1 MSANRSLIPAL
12 LAAAALALACSSSD
26 AGGIEVQGPKPQ
38 VPDGG
43 WSPNESPDEE
53 SGSTEINA
61 NKASQA
67 GNLGTGGVSS
77 GGAGPAAGSGGLGGA
92 PAPNLCPGFAIDV
105 PNTVRSSPADSLRMA
120 SATRTREELH
130 LDRAPL
136 PASVR
141 GSELENFYATSL
153 THPTVF
159 TENLMGEL
167 EMRETKIAGQT
178 VPGQY
183 DLFVGVEGKP
193 LAVRPP
199 TLLTVLVD
207 TTPTMGA
214 EGLARARAALEAI
227 GNQLQP
233 QDRVRLL
240 TTNDTVGDKLTS
252 PGAAAAEVVEW
263 AQSLALGPE
272 ADLVAFFA
280 KAYSLAQT
288 DPDPTGWNRV
298 LVITD
303 GEGQTS
309 QLPQSLIESAAKA
322 TPPIFLVGIGVGNQF
337 GESLLYRATS
347 YGRGA
352 YAYLDD
358 AKQADTVLGAN
369 FERLFGILYDDVRVT
384 VTAPWYAELLDPGA
398 LDPPDVVITANSQYL
413 PPGGLL
419 RFTFRIR
426 LCHPDIVKDYNEVI
440 KPVSLKIDATPIFGA
455 AIPNAGEKLFKFEK
469 LLVAS
474 PTTDIEQLAATR
486 AFVSTLRAPTKERF
500 DEATILLKTLSDP
513 QINWQPATEMLLLL
527 GQHPA
532 HPVP

>member
-1 MSANRSLIPAL
+1 MSAIRSLFPAL
-12 LAAAALALACSSSD
+12 LAPAAIALACSSSD

-43 WSPNESPDEE
+43 WSPNESPEEE
-53 SGSTEINA
+53 SGSNEITS
-61 NKASQA
+61 NKLA
-67 GNLGTGGVSS
+67 GGRVGS
-77 GGAGPAAGSGGLGGA
+77 GGAGGGPGSGGSSGLGGTTSS
-92 PAPNLCPGFAIDV
+92 PIVLCPGVPMDV
-105 PNTVRSSPADSLRMA
+105 PNTARSSPADSLRMA
-120 SATRTREELH
+120 SATRTREELN
-130 LDRAPL
+130 LGRAPL
-136 PASVR
+136 PAAVR

-153 THPTVF
+153 AHPTVF

-207 TTPTMGA
+207 TTPTMGS

-240 TTNDTVGDKLTS
+240 TTNDTDGDKLTS
-252 PGAAAAEVVEW
+252 PGSAAAEVIEW

-272 ADLVAFFA
+272 ADLVAFFP
-280 KAYSLAQT
+280 KAYSLAQA

-309 QLPQSLIESAAKA
+309 QLPKSLIESAAKA
-322 TPPIFLVGIGVGNQF
+322 SPPVFLVGIGVSDQF
-337 GESLLYRATS
+337 SESLLYRATS

-358 AKQADTVLGAN
+358 STRADTVLGAN

-398 LDPPDVVITANSQYL
+398 LDPPDVVLTANSQYL
-413 PPGGLL
+413 PPGGLM

-455 AIPNAGEKLFKFEK
+455 AIPNAGEKPFKFEK

-474 PTTDIEQLAATR
+474 PTTDIERLAATR
-486 AFVSTLRAPTKERF
+486 AFVSTLRAPTKKRF
-500 DEATILLKTLSDP
+500 DEATGLLEKLSDP
-513 QINWQPATEMLLLL
+513 QVNWQPATDMLLLL

-532 HPVP
+532 HPAP